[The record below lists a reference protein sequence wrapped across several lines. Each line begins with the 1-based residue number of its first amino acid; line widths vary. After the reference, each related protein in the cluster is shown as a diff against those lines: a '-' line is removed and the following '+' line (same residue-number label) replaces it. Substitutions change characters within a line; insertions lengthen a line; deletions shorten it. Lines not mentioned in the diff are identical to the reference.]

1 MDFQLNYI
9 YHEHKEIKIECL
21 NGLSIIA
28 EFASIG
34 IITKMIEH
42 DVIKMMIDSKTT
54 LDDNNI
60 KLSILRVIGNL
71 SANSNGTVIKVYVC

>member
-1 MDFQLNYI
+1 
-9 YHEHKEIKIECL
+9 
-21 NGLSIIA
+21 
-28 EFASIG
+28 
-34 IITKMIEH
+34 MIEH